1 MSGRTPKR
9 VHIAQIEQNSPAN
22 AQVNKAG
29 LGPRVGKG
37 KNPYS
42 SRLVVI
48 YI

>member
-29 LGPRVGKG
+29 LGPRVGK
-37 KNPYS
+37 NPLFFNIYM
-42 SRLVVI
+42 SRI
-48 YI
+48 YP